1 MLLQSWPVSARKPVF
16 ITGATGYVG
25 RNVARAFRRAGW
37 QVLGLTRDAAKA
49 SSLAAEEIT
58 PVIGTLQDPSTWR
71 RAAESAGLLIHAAAD
86 YATDT
91 QELDQSV
98 TRTLVDIAT
107 ARGATVI
114 YTSGVWIHG
123 TTGSQVAD
131 ETTPLAPAENV
142 SKRPA
147 TERIVLEAKPRGIVI
162 RPAIVYGRQGG
173 LTAALFTD
181 QPVVG
186 DGRNHWPMVHVDDVA
201 DAYVRAA
208 ERGTAGGIYI
218 LTDGATVTMAE
229 VAAAARRA
237 AGLSGPVKWLP
248 LAEARKKLGA
258 FADALVLD
266 QRFSAA
272 RAQRELGWC
281 AVRPG
286 FIDEAQTYAAASGSE
301 K

>member
-1 MLLQSWPVSARKPVF
+1 MSALRTAF
-16 ITGATGYVG
+16 ITGATGYLG

-37 QVLGLTRDAAKA
+37 QVLGLTRDAAKGPR
-49 SSLAAEEIT
+49 LAAEEIT
-58 PVIGTLQDPSTWR
+58 PVVGTLQDPSTWR
-71 RAAESAGLLIHAAAD
+71 RAAESAELLIHAAAD

-98 TRTLVDIAT
+98 ARTLVDIAT
-107 ARGATVI
+107 ARSATVI
-114 YTSGVWIHG
+114 YTSGVWILG
-123 TTGSQVAD
+123 ATGSHVAD
-131 ETTPLAPAENV
+131 ETTPLAPAEIV

-147 TERIVLEAKPRGIVI
+147 TERIVLQAKSRGIVL
-162 RPAIVYGRQGG
+162 RPAVVYGRQGG

-181 QPVVG
+181 EPVIG

-208 ERGTAGGIYI
+208 ERGSAGGIYI
-218 LTDGATVTMAE
+218 LTDGAIVTMAE
-229 VAAAARRA
+229 VVAAARKA

-266 QRFSAA
+266 QRVSSA
-272 RAQRELGWC
+272 RAQRELGWH
-281 AVRPG
+281 PTHGG
-286 FIDEAQTYAAASGSE
+286 FIGEAATYAAASQSDR
-301 K
+301 